1 MKNSIKNQFTLV
13 FGGVMAGML
22 VVLWIANVAF
32 IGTFY
37 LEKKKAAIIQAY
49 NEIDSQIVDG
59 DITTPE
65 FDSKFLSI
73 ASTYNLEIIILDTD
87 TETVKA
93 TSKDN
98 NLLARRLIQYVIYGP
113 EDAEELIT
121 TNNYKI
127 QRSKDRVVQLEYL
140 ELWGF
145 LGDGKMMLIR
155 SPIEGIRESAA
166 ISNTLLTY
174 IGVIVVICGMF
185 IVRFVAGRL
194 TRPILELADI
204 SEKMTN
210 LDFEAKYQSGGE
222 NEIALLGNNINK
234 LSEKLEATIS
244 ELKSANIGLKRDL
257 EKKTEIDEL
266 RKEFLSNV
274 SHELKTPIALI
285 QGYAEGLKDNVNA
298 DEESRDFYCDVIMD
312 EAQKMNRLVMSL
324 LELNHL
330 ESGNESVE
338 MERFDIVPLIQ
349 NCISSVAI
357 MLEQNGI
364 RAYFEQNTPV
374 YVWADEFKVEQI
386 INNYLSNAIHYAKYE
401 KIIRISIELI
411 GDIARI
417 SVFNS
422 GDPIP
427 EEALDKLWTKFYKV
441 DKARTREYGGSGI
454 GLSIVKAIMEGFKQE
469 YGVINHENGV
479 EFWFELDAKS

>member
-266 RKEFLSNV
+266 RK
-274 SHELKTPIALI
+274 
-285 QGYAEGLKDNVNA
+285 
-298 DEESRDFYCDVIMD
+298 
-312 EAQKMNRLVMSL
+312 
-324 LELNHL
+324 
-330 ESGNESVE
+330 
-338 MERFDIVPLIQ
+338 
-349 NCISSVAI
+349 
-357 MLEQNGI
+357 
-364 RAYFEQNTPV
+364 
-374 YVWADEFKVEQI
+374 
-386 INNYLSNAIHYAKYE
+386 
-401 KIIRISIELI
+401 
-411 GDIARI
+411 
-417 SVFNS
+417 
-422 GDPIP
+422 
-427 EEALDKLWTKFYKV
+427 
-441 DKARTREYGGSGI
+441 
-454 GLSIVKAIMEGFKQE
+454 
-469 YGVINHENGV
+469 
-479 EFWFELDAKS
+479 

>member
-1 MKNSIKNQFTLV
+1 MKISIKKQFTLL

-22 VVLWIANVAF
+22 IVLWIANVSF

-37 LEKKKAAIIQAY
+37 MNKKRAAIVRAY
-49 NEIDSQIVDG
+49 DEINSQIAGG
-59 DITTPE
+59 DITSKE
-65 FDSKFLSI
+65 FDSQFLSI

-93 TSKDN
+93 TTKDN
-98 NLLARRLIQYVIYGP
+98 NMLARRLIQYVIYGP
-113 EDAEELIT
+113 DEAREIIT
-121 TNNYKI
+121 TNNYMI
-127 QRSKDRVVQLEYL
+127 QRSLDRAVQLEYL

-145 LGDGKMMLIR
+145 LDDGKMLLIR
-155 SPIEGIRESAA
+155 TPIEGIRESAA

-174 IGVIVVICGMF
+174 IGIAVIIIGLL
-185 IVRFVAGRL
+185 IVRFVANRV
-194 TRPILELADI
+194 TKPILELADI

-210 LDFEAKYQSGGE
+210 LDFDVKYQSGGE

-244 ELKSANIGLKRDL
+244 ELKSANIELKKDL

-274 SHELKTPIALI
+274 SHELKTPIALV
-285 QGYAEGLKDNVNA
+285 QGYAEGLKDNVNS
-298 DEESRDFYCDVIMD
+298 DEESRDFYCDVIID
-312 EAQKMNRLVMSL
+312 EAAKMNRLVMSL
-324 LELNHL
+324 LELNQL
-330 ESGNESVE
+330 ESGNDSVD
-338 MERFDIVPLIQ
+338 MERFDIVPLIK
-349 NCISSVAI
+349 NCVSSVAI

-364 RAYFEQNTPV
+364 RVYFDHDMPV
-374 YVWADEFKVEQI
+374 YVWANEFKTEQV
-386 INNYLSNAIHYAKYE
+386 INNYLSNAIHYAKYD
-401 KIIRISIELI
+401 KVIRISIELI

-417 SVFNS
+417 KVFNT

-427 EEALDKLWTKFYKV
+427 EESLDKLWTKFYKV

-454 GLSIVKAIMEGFKQE
+454 GLSIVKAIMDSLKQDF
-469 YGVINHENGV
+469 GVENYANGV